1 MSGSRVPGSP
11 APPGRPGR
19 RSAVRPPLAAVCAVA
34 LLAGCSDTARTTA
47 AASRSNGPGTGPAPT
62 VSNSLQDDYERVVKN
77 VLPSVVQI
85 TTGAGLGSG
94 VVYDAKGDIVT
105 NAHVVGG
112 TRDFQVTLATGKA
125 PLKATLVG
133 SYPADDLAVIRLSN
147 PPGDLR
153 PATFGDASKVA
164 VGQITLAMGNPLG
177 LSSSVTQGIVSAV
190 GRTVNEGGN
199 GGGTGTTIV
208 NMVQTSAA
216 INPGNSG
223 GALVNLSGQ
232 VIGIPTLAATE
243 PELGGGTAP
252 GIGFAIPVSTVKNIA
267 GQLISSGKVTAS
279 GKAALNVSVRTV
291 LNGNLDPVG
300 AVLVAVATG
309 GAADKAGLRPGDIV
323 TRLDD
328 VPVTSDA
335 SLSEALAAFK
345 PGDRTN
351 VTYERDGQ
359 SRTTQV
365 TLGQL

>member
-1 MSGSRVPGSP
+1 MSGSRMPGLGGS
-11 APPGRPGR
+11 AGR
-19 RSAVRPPLAAVCAVA
+19 RSAVRPLLAAVCAVA
-34 LLAGCSDTARTTA
+34 LLAGCSGAAKTST
-47 AASRSNGPGTGPAPT
+47 AASRSNGPGAGPAPT

-85 TTGAGLGSG
+85 TTSAGLGSG
-94 VVYDAKGDIVT
+94 VVYDTKGDIVT
-105 NAHVVGG
+105 NAHVVGNA
-112 TRDFQVTLATGKA
+112 RNFQVTLATGKST
-125 PLKATLVG
+125 LKADLVG
-133 SYPADDLAVIRLSN
+133 SYPADDLAVIKLAN

-153 PATFGDASKVA
+153 PAAFGDASKVA

-199 GGGTGTTIV
+199 GGTGTTIV

-252 GIGFAIPVSTVKNIA
+252 GIGFAIPVSTVNNIA
-267 GQLISSGKVTAS
+267 RQLIRSGKVTAS

-291 LNGNLDPVG
+291 LNSNLEPVG
-300 AVLVAVATG
+300 VVVVTVTPG
-309 GAADKAGLRPGDIV
+309 GAADKAGLRPGDIITKV
-323 TRLDD
+323 DD
-328 VPVTSDA
+328 VPITTDA
-335 SLSEALAAFK
+335 SLSETLAVFK
-345 PGDRTN
+345 PGDKTS

-359 SRTTQV
+359 PRTTQV